1 MELSKEQLKSELAK
15 ANVIINKLQAKIG
28 QSEGYIAKLETEN
41 EFYREYVLTNEKEKE
56 KEKSKK
62 NKKPKSE

>member
-41 EFYREYVLTNEKEKE
+41 EFYRTNPFSYTKW
-56 KEKSKK
+56 
-62 NKKPKSE
+62 NVIAQRIR